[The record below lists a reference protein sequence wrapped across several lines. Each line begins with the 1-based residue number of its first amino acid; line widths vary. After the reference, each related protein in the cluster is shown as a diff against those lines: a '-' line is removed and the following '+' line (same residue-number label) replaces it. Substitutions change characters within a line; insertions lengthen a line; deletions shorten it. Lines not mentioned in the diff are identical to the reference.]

1 MCRHENS
8 IFRQISLTK
17 RLVSSYIFYMSSICI
32 VHCIKNID
40 IFKEIILKVSDFQV
54 DPRKVCNIILLRIC
68 VGNRFDQV
76 CSRYVI
82 VNCSFHTCFIQFCVY
97 NCHENK
103 A

>member
-1 MCRHENS
+1 
-8 IFRQISLTK
+8 
-17 RLVSSYIFYMSSICI
+17 MSSVCI
-32 VHCIKNID
+32 VDRKKNIE

-54 DPRKVCNIILLRIC
+54 DPRKVCNTIL